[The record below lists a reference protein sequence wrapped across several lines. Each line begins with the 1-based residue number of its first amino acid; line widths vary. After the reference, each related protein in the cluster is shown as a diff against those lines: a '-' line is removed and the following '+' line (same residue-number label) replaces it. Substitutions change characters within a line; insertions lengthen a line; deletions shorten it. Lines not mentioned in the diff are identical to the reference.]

1 MHLEVHHA
9 PNLPEK
15 LVNISRIRDERIGSG
30 LVGGSGIENPAHHN
44 DRGSL
49 SRLLSSHPL
58 KEFGGFII
66 LRAVV
71 FCIAVISS
79 QRRFV
84 SCQFNQSSGRSAA
97 IAIQDLNA
105 SADLKQYSVAI
116 GRRTLELQPRTQ
128 QPWLPSA
135 SQGRL
140 LVAPAKWQASAAC
153 GAHGG

>member
-97 IAIQDLNA
+97 
-105 SADLKQYSVAI
+105 
-116 GRRTLELQPRTQ
+116 RRHRMRFQSICFQLLSSITLFSNRPCRSGQ
-128 QPWLPSA
+128 QRNKPISPLSRIRQFFTRALALPVP
-135 SQGRL
+135 GCT
-140 LVAPAKWQASAAC
+140 P
-153 GAHGG
+153 